1 MSETELPPKYYHE
14 NFEYL
19 LNFVKEKYKEILK
32 VNEWSFLRKYYSLPE
47 DAQCLFIRFL
57 NRKGLFFKT
66 ENLSYNEIEHIP
78 ENLKIL
84 AEREFIS
91 FLNPDLHK
99 NWVTEN
105 LAILTKREVIEIFG
119 VHHLKA
125 AKKEQ
130 IMDFVLNDFSSREI
144 IAAIAEQLPIIKVNF
159 ESEVSFLLFLFFGN
173 RSMDMTEFVLRD
185 LGLMQ
190 YFRTEDDNLVARFSS
205 RKEAEDKWLISD
217 QFLAFNELK
226 DQLPTPALFDWYC
239 NFRDLHTDLSEIA
252 IPAYQKFQ
260 LLVGKHLEKSKE
272 YDLAVEVYKDT
283 GIPPSRERM
292 ARCLAKNKN
301 IEEAKAVCLQMIDTP
316 INVDETYF
324 AEFFLSTL
332 QGKKS
337 RKKTTEALQHVEEI
351 YLPSIYVHNV
361 ELGSMEYFQDLG
373 YSAGF
378 SENFTWRALF
388 GLTFWDLIF
397 DPDLMAFHHP
407 FQRRPSDLYLPD
419 FYLKRENA
427 IKDRLSN
434 WQDGDEYLSYLW
446 ENYQKYEGIAN
457 PFVLWNPEIWEMV
470 KVASTRIPLEAI
482 QAVLLLMAQQLVENS
497 RGFPDLLVW
506 DQTGYEFIEIKSP
519 NDALSNQQL
528 YWLKTFEDLG
538 VKSRILR
545 VRFFEKPEK

>member
-506 DQTGYEFIEIKSP
+506 DQIGYEFIEIKSP

-528 YWLKTFEDLG
+528 FWLRTFEDLG

-545 VRFFEKPEK
+545 VRFLNEPKK